1 MQDPNFVRAAFARI
15 ADRYVLTN
23 RVLSVG
29 TDILWRHAV
38 SRQVALWNPSSLLDV
53 ATGTGDLALQMQEYL
68 PNCQVLG
75 SDFCPEMLVHAA
87 ERGVQETM
95 VADALNLP
103 FEDDRFD
110 VVTVAFGLRNMADY
124 PAAIR
129 EMKRVIKPGGHFLV
143 LDFAIPENLLR
154 APYRWYLHAVLPKL
168 AGWLTGQGDAY
179 TYLGESIESFPSG
192 EDMLDLFKAEGLE
205 ETTFQPLSLGV
216 AAIYTGKVPA

>member
-23 RVLSVG
+23 RVLSMG

-38 SRQVALWNPSSLLDV
+38 SKQVAKWNPKKLLDV
-53 ATGTGDLALQMQEYL
+53 ATGTGDLALQMQDYL
-68 PNCQVLG
+68 PACQIVG
-75 SDFCPEMLVHAA
+75 SDFCAEMLEHATM
-87 ERGVQETM
+87 RGVQETL

-103 FEDDRFD
+103 FEDDSFD

-143 LDFAIPENLLR
+143 LDFSIPENILQV
-154 APYRWYLHAVLPKL
+154 PYRWYLHAVLPKL
-168 AGWLTGQGDAY
+168 AGCLTGQKDAY
-179 TYLGESIESFPSG
+179 TYLGESIENFPSG
-192 EDMLDLFKAEGLE
+192 KSMLALLE
-205 ETTFQPLSLGV
+205 EQGLKKTTFQPLSFGV
-216 AAIYTGKVPA
+216 AAIYTGKK